1 MAPEKLAELWALD
14 PNEPKA
20 GISKRDTSSLTTENS
35 ELKLRLQ
42 AMEQQAELRD
52 GMLLRCSALIANP
65 FSIVGCI
72 FLGKFLVDN
81 LAFYAVEAVML
92 FWCNTCF
99 QKMELRVTPK
109 HTFSQIMIVIQLVIT
124 NYNGVSSR
132 HFINLIHYL

>member
-52 GMLLRCSALIANP
+52 EGNKETQVCYRTLNSLTESVAGKGVRSTFLISP
-65 FSIVGCI
+65 PELTLTREEDLSS
-72 FLGKFLVDN
+72 KFLN
-81 LAFYAVEAVML
+81 R
-92 FWCNTCF
+92 
-99 QKMELRVTPK
+99 KVTL
-109 HTFSQIMIVIQLVIT
+109 H
-124 NYNGVSSR
+124 
-132 HFINLIHYL
+132 

>member
-14 PNEPKA
+14 PNEPK
-20 GISKRDTSSLTTENS
+20 GTFFLFYRDTSSLTTENS

-99 QKMELRVTPK
+99 QKMELRAF
-109 HTFSQIMIVIQLVIT
+109 HQLDSLSVM
-124 NYNGVSSR
+124 
-132 HFINLIHYL
+132 FAL